1 MCASCKRTE
10 ERDYERSSFSA
21 YNIHPCSNKMYHN
34 LKDTYWW
41 IGVKRDISNFVSK
54 CLTCQQVK
62 LEHQRK
68 SLSFNRQKSYADP
81 KRKDMS
87 FSAED
92 LEILKSIS
100 CEESDEMW

>member
-1 MCASCKRTE
+1 M
-10 ERDYERSSFSA
+10 
-21 YNIHPCSNKMYHN
+21 
-34 LKDTYWW
+34 
-41 IGVKRDISNFVSK
+41 
-54 CLTCQQVK
+54 K

-68 SLSFNRQKSYADP
+68 SPSFNRQKSDADP